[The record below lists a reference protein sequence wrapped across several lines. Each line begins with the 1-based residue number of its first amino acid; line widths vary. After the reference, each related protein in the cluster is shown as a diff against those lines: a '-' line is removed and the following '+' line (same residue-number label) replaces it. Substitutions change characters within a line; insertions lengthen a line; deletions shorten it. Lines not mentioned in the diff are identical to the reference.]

1 MEKGWEEL
9 STNVRYS
16 HYMKND
22 GSGIFANSLYLIQQT
37 YSNFLHMIKPMKS
50 TSVMPDENIL
60 EVENLHSWYGSQ
72 HVLDGVT
79 FSVRAGEIMVILG
92 TSGCGKTTL
101 LKNIIRLY
109 KPGMGSIR
117 LLGKEMTELEEEN
130 IETVLHDVGVMYQ
143 HGALLNSMTV
153 GENVALPLEMHTSM
167 SPELRH
173 EIAELKLELV
183 GLRNV
188 YERFPKE
195 LSGGMQK
202 RAAVAR
208 AIVMDPSIIFCDEPS
223 AGLDPVTALGLDR
236 LLITLNETLGM
247 TIVVVTHELESI
259 KRIAHRITYLDRGE
273 VLFTGTLDEALQSDI
288 STIHEFFLQTV
299 P

>member
-1 MEKGWEEL
+1 ME
-9 STNVRYS
+9 T
-16 HYMKND
+16 
-22 GSGIFANSLYLIQQT
+22 SG
-37 YSNFLHMIKPMKS
+37 
-50 TSVMPDENIL
+50 NIL
-60 EVENLHSWYGSQ
+60 EVENLHSYYGSQ
-72 HVLDGVT
+72 HVLNGVN

-92 TSGCGKTTL
+92 TSGCGKSTL

-109 KPGMGSIR
+109 KPADGSIH
-117 LLGKEMTELEEEN
+117 LLGQEMTEIEEEEL
-130 IETVLHDVGVMYQ
+130 ETVLRDVGVMYQ
-143 HGALLNSMTV
+143 YGALLNSLTV

-167 SPELRH
+167 TPELRR
-173 EIAELKLELV
+173 EVAELKLWQVELK
-183 GLRNV
+183 NV
-188 YERFPKE
+188 YEKFPKE

-259 KRIAHRITYLDRGE
+259 KRIAHRITFLDEGK
-273 VLFTGTLDEALQSDI
+273 VLFTGTLNEAEHAGI
-288 STIHEFFLQTV
+288 STIQEFFLMSEGQKN
-299 P
+299 PL

>member
-1 MEKGWEEL
+1 MNGT
-9 STNVRYS
+9 ST
-16 HYMKND
+16 
-22 GSGIFANSLYLIQQT
+22 T
-37 YSNFLHMIKPMKS
+37 
-50 TSVMPDENIL
+50 TDENIL
-60 EVENLHSWYGSQ
+60 EIENLHSWYGPQ

-92 TSGCGKTTL
+92 TSGCGKSTL

-109 KPGMGSIR
+109 KPGMGSIQ

-143 HGALLNSMTV
+143 HGALLNSLTV

-167 SPELRH
+167 SPGLRH
-173 EIAELKLELV
+173 EIAELKLEQV
-183 GLRNV
+183 GLKNV
-188 YERFPKE
+188 YYRYPKE

-236 LLITLNETLGM
+236 LLITLNETLRM
-247 TIVVVTHELESI
+247 SIVVVTHELESI
-259 KRIAHRITYLDRGE
+259 KRIAHRITYLDKGR
-273 VLFTGTLDEALQSDI
+273 VLFTGTLEDALNSGI
-288 STIHEFFLQTV
+288 PTIQEFFLLTDN
-299 P
+299 